1 MESAKKVPEDKDKIK
16 NVISGCVLY
25 HYDLNNFWTIRHER
39 NHDIFFCSK
48 MRWILSQWDIDDDT
62 YVELSFHQKL
72 MQYKSVYFIIRQII
86 QKIWIDRKNINLYP
100 PAYPLLMR
108 LLSTIQCLG
117 TLFAISHKMK
127 LRKQSLNIMQYAKWR
142 R

>member
-16 NVISGCVLY
+16 NVISGCALY
-25 HYDLNNFWTIRHER
+25 HYDLNNFWNIRRER

-48 MRWILSQWDIDDDT
+48 MRWILSQWDNDDDT
-62 YVELSFHQKL
+62 YVELSFHQKPI
-72 MQYKSVYFIIRQII
+72 QYKSVYFIIRQII
-86 QKIWIDRKNINLYP
+86 HKIWINRKNINLYP

-117 TLFAISHKMK
+117 TLFAISHMMK
-127 LRKQSLNIMQYAKWR
+127 LRKQFLNIMQHAKWR